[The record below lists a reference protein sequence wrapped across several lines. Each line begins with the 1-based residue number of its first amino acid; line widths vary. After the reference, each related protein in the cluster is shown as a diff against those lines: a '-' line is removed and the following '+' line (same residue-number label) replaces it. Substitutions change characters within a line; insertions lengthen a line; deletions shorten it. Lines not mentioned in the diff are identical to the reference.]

1 MASREYELMKQFYE
15 TSEIGHQFAKP
26 LKEGATAIIEFEGDP
41 ETYTMVKHKG
51 RSVLKPG
58 KPKKAEIYFWFSKA
72 AVDYLFNPPTTDPQE
87 YVNRLLDCLL
97 DKEKPVKMK
106 LLTSIVNGWR
116 MGYVAM
122 LKLGGPRAIATIAK
136 LGIKIP
142 ARFLK

>member
-1 MASREYELMKQFYE
+1 MASKEYDIMKEFYE

-26 LKEGATAIIEFEGDP
+26 LKEGATAIVEFEDDP
-41 ETYTMVKHKG
+41 ETYTLVKHRG

-72 AVDYLFNPPTTDPQE
+72 AVDYLFNPPSTDPQE
-87 YVNRLLDCLL
+87 YVNKLLECLL
-97 DKEKPVKMK
+97 SKEKPVKMK
-106 LLTSIVNGWR
+106 LLTSIVTGWR

-122 LKLGGPRAIATIAK
+122 MKLGGRKAIATIAK